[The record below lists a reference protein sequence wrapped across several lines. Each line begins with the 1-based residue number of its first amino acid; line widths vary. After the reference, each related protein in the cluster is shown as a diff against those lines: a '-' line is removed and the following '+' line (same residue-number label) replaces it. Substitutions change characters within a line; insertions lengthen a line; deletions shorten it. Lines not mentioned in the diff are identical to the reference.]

1 MLSLRD
7 LASTWLLAAMA
18 IKPASSTLLYAAS
31 HAGTVTTL
39 NLEVSE
45 TGATLDAISSTT
57 ECAANPS
64 WLTLDQSKSL
74 LYCADRGLTNPNG
87 TLVSFHKSDNGT
99 LSPLGKLETIK
110 GAVSS
115 VVYGKDGGGIA
126 LASYPASSFEVFS
139 VADPSDIKRL
149 QSWTY
154 SLSQPG
160 PKPAQNA
167 PHPHEAILDPTGK
180 FVLVPDLG
188 ADLVRVFSINA
199 DTYELTPVDPL
210 VAASG
215 SGPRHARFLAT
226 KDKTFFFLLAE
237 LGNTITTYEVTYN
250 CNKTLSFNE
259 VFAVGTHGPD
269 NAVPVGAAAAE
280 IHVTPD
286 SEYLI
291 ISSRNVS
298 LFDIPNFDATNST
311 HITSDALATFAID
324 HSTGHLNFTQLFPS
338 GGRIPRQFSI
348 NKAGDQVAVG
358 LQSDGRVV
366 IIDRDVETGLLKE
379 FIANISIAGE
389 VVCVIYDE

>member
-1 MLSLRD
+1 MLSKLTS
-7 LASTWLLAAMA
+7 AWLLAVMSV
-18 IKPASSTLLYAAS
+18 KPVSSTLLYAAS

-39 NLEVSE
+39 NLQTSDS
-45 TGATLDAISSTT
+45 GATLDAISTTT

-87 TLVSFHKSDNGT
+87 TLVSFSKSENGS

-115 VVYGKDGGGIA
+115 VVYGKDG
-126 LASYPASSFEVFS
+126 
-139 VADPSDIKRL
+139 ADPSDIKRL

-167 PHPHEAILDPTGK
+167 PHPHEAILDPTGE

-188 ADLVRVFSINA
+188 ADLVRVFNINQE
-199 DTYELTPVDPL
+199 TYELTPSTPL
-210 VAASG
+210 NAASG
-215 SGPRHARFLAT
+215 SGPRHARFLVVG
-226 KDKTFFFLLAE
+226 KKTFFFLLAE
-237 LGNTITTYEVTYN
+237 LGNTITSYEVTYN
-250 CNKTLSFNE
+250 QDKTLEFKE
-259 VFAVGTHGPD
+259 VFVVGTHGPD
-269 NAVPVGAAAAE
+269 NIVPAGAAAAE
-280 IHVTPD
+280 IHVSPD
-286 SEYLI
+286 SQYLVV
-291 ISSRNVS
+291 SSRNVS
-298 LFDIPNFDATNST
+298 TFSIPNFDKTNST
-311 HITSDALATFAID
+311 EIVSDALATFAID
-324 HSTGHLNFTQLFPS
+324 QETGHLNFTQLYPA
-338 GGRIPRQFSI
+338 GGRFPRQFSI

-366 IIDRDVETGLLKE
+366 VISRDVKTGLLKD
-379 FIANISIAGE
+379 FIANIDIAGE

>member
-1 MLSLRD
+1 MLQLSKL
-7 LASTWLLAAMA
+7 LLAAA
-18 IKPASSTLLYAAS
+18 SVQQASSTLLYAAS

-39 NLEVSE
+39 DLKTSE
-45 TGATLDAISSTT
+45 SGATLEAISSTT

-87 TLVSFHKSDNGT
+87 TLVSFSKSADGT
-99 LSPLGKLETIK
+99 LTPLGKLPTIK

-115 VVYGKDGGGIA
+115 VVYGKGGGGIA

-139 VADPSDIKRL
+139 VADPKDIKRL

-154 SLSQPG
+154 TLSQPG

-167 PHPHEAILDPTGK
+167 PHPHESILDPTGK

-188 ADLVRVFSINA
+188 ADLVRVFAINQQ
-199 DTYELTPVDPL
+199 TYELTPVDPL

-215 SGPRHARFLAT
+215 SGPRHARFLVAGR
-226 KDKTFFFLLAE
+226 KTYFFLLAE
-237 LGNTITTYEVTYN
+237 LGNIITTYEVTY
-250 CNKTLSFNE
+250 KRGSLGFKE
-259 VFAVGTHGPD
+259 VFTVGTHGPD
-269 NAVPVGAAAAE
+269 NAVPAGASAAE
-280 IHVTPD
+280 IHVSPD
-286 SEYLI
+286 SKYLI

-311 HITSDALATFAID
+311 KLRSDALATFAID
-324 HSTGHLNFTQLFPS
+324 QKTGHLDFKQLYPS
-338 GGRIPRQFSI
+338 GGMIPRQFSI

-358 LQSDGRVV
+358 LQQDGRVV
-366 IIDRDVETGLLKE
+366 VISRDVKTGLLKD